1 MFARLGVAE
10 DVFADNGH
18 EALEILTAHG
28 APKFDLVLTDAWMP
42 GMNGMELVAEI
53 RKIPA
58 IAKTRVYLFTADVE
72 MKDTYAAD
80 GFDGIVLKPANLE
93 SLRALLA

>member
-1 MFARLGVAE
+1 MFARLGVGE
-10 DVFADNGH
+10 VVFADNGK
-18 EALEILTAHG
+18 EALEILTAHD
-28 APKFDLVLTDAWMP
+28 APRFDLVLTDAWMP
-42 GMNGMELVAEI
+42 EMTGMQLVEAI
-53 RKIPA
+53 RGNPA
-58 IAKTRVYLFTADVE
+58 VAKTRVYLFTADVE